1 MLQLKNFERYM
12 MKKILITLALALAAT
27 SAFAADTLKTE
38 GLTDKQK
45 AEVALHIENLKNS
58 ETSPANVSETV
69 RKEASA
75 WGELGSNMGK
85 AMVGAAKELGVAADE
100 FSQTNLG
107 KITVGV
113 VVYKLIGRDIVKF
126 MVGMLTFIAG
136 SLMVLYL
143 IFTHAFASSVKY
155 EFKPTLWGHNKRSVV
170 EIKHSEEGMVTR
182 AVCVA
187 VTVGLTLIVSLNCF
201 F

>member
-1 MLQLKNFERYM
+1 

-85 AMVGAAKELGVAADE
+85 AMVGAAKELGVAANE

-113 VVYKLIGRDIVKF
+113 VVYKLIGRDIVNF

-143 IFTHAFASSVKY
+143 IFTHVFASSVKY
-155 EFKPTLWGHNKRSVV
+155 EFKPMLWGLYNKRSVV

-187 VTVGLTLIVSLNCF
+187 ATVGLTLIVSLNCF